1 MGLLSLS
8 ASRRSFSGTTI
19 SPKTVRHCLRSRKQG
34 RVLDQGFTLGEVIIT
49 VVIVGILASIAVPNF
64 SNQVSATKDRNTK
77 SAMDVQVGLCEESL
91 IHDEVLTLPSGFAG
105 TCENDSEFSL
115 TSESGTTFMAKV
127 QDYTITKEY

>member
-8 ASRRSFSGTTI
+8 ASRRSFPGTTI
-19 SPKTVRHCLRSRKQG
+19 NTKKAGHCLRSRRQN
-34 RVLDQGFTLGEVIIT
+34 RVLDQGFGLVEIVVTM
-49 VVIVGILASIAVPNF
+49 VIVGILASIAVPNF

-91 IHDEVLTLPSGFAG
+91 IHSEVLTLPSGFTG

-115 TSESGTTFMAKV
+115 TSESGTTFLAKV
-127 QDYTITKEY
+127 QDYTVSKEY